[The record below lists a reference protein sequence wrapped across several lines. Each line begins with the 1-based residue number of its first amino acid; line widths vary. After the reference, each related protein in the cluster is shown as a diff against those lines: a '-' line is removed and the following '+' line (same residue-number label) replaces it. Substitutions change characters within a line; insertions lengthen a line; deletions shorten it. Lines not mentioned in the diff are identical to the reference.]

1 MSLSILIG
9 SADFS
14 ALSFAFL
21 QMLQEDEFDIICHGA
36 VFTSRKR
43 PYLERCSAVARIPIF
58 SKTSS
63 ESRRVKTRLFV
74 AIFFLL
80 LIVFSLW

>member
-36 VFTSRKR
+36 VLGGGEDSDLLKNLLREPQGENT
-43 PYLERCSAVARIPIF
+43 LVCGHLF
-58 SKTSS
+58 SPVD
-63 ESRRVKTRLFV
+63 RF
-74 AIFFLL
+74 
-80 LIVFSLW
+80 